1 MAAVLSATPVGL
13 GLKPGTWVIDSAHS
27 AVTFQIRHLGLSKV
41 RGRFDTFAATLE
53 VAESGAASVT
63 AEIDLGS
70 IDTNNT
76 DRDAHLRSTDFFNTE
91 QHPTMSF
98 ESTGV
103 VGSGEEF
110 TVNGNVTLNGITK
123 PLSLKVE
130 FNGTELFTGA
140 NRVQSGFS
148 ATGTIKRSE
157 FGIDFGA
164 LPIGVDK
171 LALGDDVKFELDLEF
186 IEPS

>member
-1 MAAVLSATPVGL
+1 MAAVLSASPLGL
-13 GLKPGTWVIDSAHS
+13 GLKSGTWVVDNAHS

-41 RGRFDTFAATLE
+41 RGRFDAFTATLIVDE
-53 VAESGAASVT
+53 WGAASVS

-70 IDTNNT
+70 IDTNNS

-103 VGSGEEF
+103 SGSGEEF
-110 TVNGNVTLNGITK
+110 TVDGNVTLNGITK
-123 PLSLKVE
+123 PLALKVE
-130 FNGTELFTGA
+130 FNGTEFFTPA
-140 NRVQSGFS
+140 NRLQSGFS
-148 ATGTIKRSE
+148 ATGSLKRSE

-171 LALGDDVKFELDLEF
+171 LALGDEVKFELDLEF
-186 IEPS
+186 IEPA